1 MKKLSVLWAMLLL
14 PAASLAQVGGPGTVV
29 VGGGG
34 SGGSGDVTGP
44 SSSTD
49 NAFVRFDSTTGKI
62 IQTSNLT
69 CSDVSGV
76 TTTLATITPA
86 ATTGATVAGQS
97 LAVTA
102 SPAVAST
109 DTAGANDGGSI
120 TLTAGA
126 AARNT
131 SGNANGGDINLVT
144 GAGIGTGTA
153 GQVVVPGGTAAA
165 PGIALSG
172 ATNTGIQLNAG
183 ALYVSIGGGSSV
195 RLADDATRFV
205 STADVGWTSSTTD
218 TAWTA
223 TDTGFKRNA
232 AGVVKVTDGSTG
244 IRGFLGGGA
253 AVASAT
259 AMPVPTGRVFHVTG
273 TTAITSITSTNF
285 QSGSCITLIFDD
297 VLTFTDGGNLELA
310 GDFVTTNDD
319 TIHLCYDGTLWFE
332 EGRSIN

>member
-76 TTTLATITPA
+76 TTTIATITPA
-86 ATTGATVAGQS
+86 ATTGATVAGQA
-97 LAVTA
+97 LAITA

-109 DTAGANDGGSI
+109 DTAGAAAGGSVTI
-120 TLTAGA
+120 TAGA
-126 AARNT
+126 AARNA

-153 GQVVVPGGTAAA
+153 GQVVAPVGSAASPSITFTGDTDTGIYRKVGDKIGVSTAGSEIAYFTTEGLALNGKIVSTVGGTINGFQRYTTQSTAGSGAPFALDVAYSFTVLTNEGSTAENYYTLPAASAGYQYTFIVQDTDGIRITATAGDTIRPIAGTAA
-165 PGIALSG
+165 S
-172 ATNTGIQLNAG
+172 ATGGFIRCATAG
-183 ALYVSIGGGSSV
+183 AFITLVSINGTEWIAIGS
-195 RLADDATRFV
+195 
-205 STADVGWTSSTTD
+205 
-218 TAWTA
+218 
-223 TDTGFKRNA
+223 
-232 AGVVKVTDGSTG
+232 AGVWT
-244 IRGFLGGGA
+244 I
-253 AVASAT
+253 
-259 AMPVPTGRVFHVTG
+259 
-273 TTAITSITSTNF
+273 
-285 QSGSCITLIFDD
+285 D
-297 VLTFTDGGNLELA
+297 V
-310 GDFVTTNDD
+310 
-319 TIHLCYDGTLWFE
+319 
-332 EGRSIN
+332 